1 MLFLVKYGCG
11 RRSNLNFDDKVK
23 PVRSHWSG
31 GEKKGGN
38 MKRPVV
44 VLLSAIIL
52 LLSATLFLLAEAGAA
67 DWRLVRQST
76 YGDASYYDAASVK
89 RLEDKVVSFRAR
101 LGVGEYQYEMR
112 CGEKEARLMGEENAG
127 GNDGKWFP
135 ITYGSDEELIYQ
147 AVCQ

>member
-1 MLFLVKYGCG
+1 
-11 RRSNLNFDDKVK
+11 
-23 PVRSHWSG
+23 
-31 GEKKGGN
+31 
-38 MKRPVV
+38 MKRHVV
-44 VLLSAIIL
+44 VSLSAIIL
-52 LLSATLFLLAEAGAA
+52 LISAVLLVLPQHVKAS

-89 RLEDKVVSFRAR
+89 RSEGQVVSFRAR

-112 CGEKEARLMGEENAG
+112 CGKKEARLIEEN
-127 GNDGKWFP
+127 GKWFP

>member
-1 MLFLVKYGCG
+1 M
-11 RRSNLNFDDKVK
+11 
-23 PVRSHWSG
+23 
-31 GEKKGGN
+31 
-38 MKRPVV
+38 
-44 VLLSAIIL
+44 LSAIIL
-52 LLSATLFLLAEAGAA
+52 LSGVALSLLAEAGAA

-89 RLEDKVVSFRAR
+89 RLEGNVVSFRAR

-112 CGEKEARLMGEENAG
+112 CGKKEARLMEENAG

-135 ITYGSDEELIYQ
+135 ISYGSDEELIYR